1 MQLAQKLAG
10 YTLSE
15 ADLMRRAM
23 GKKKREE
30 MAVHEEKFIK
40 GAVERGIKQEKAEKI
55 FSLMAQFSDYGFN
68 RSHSVAYAYLAF
80 QTAYLKAHYPEHFYA
95 AVLSSEAQDAA
106 KVFKY
111 SKELRAQKIALL
123 PPDVNESNSGFT
135 PLSGAIRYGLTAI
148 KGLGHAIVNAIC
160 AARESGPFRSFFDFG
175 ERVESSTLN
184 KRVFESLVSAGA
196 FDSLNDGRPIEAWR
210 GGLFNTIDAALS
222 HAQRTKRERL
232 VGQNGLFG
240 EMPQEIDYAN
250 ELSPSAKGWTL
261 SEALAAEKAALG
273 FYISGHPLERHL
285 DTLQRVKAIK
295 SSELAE
301 LTSGIRVTTGGI
313 IGDLQ
318 IRTTKKGDKFALF
331 RLEDEAGSTKC
342 VLWPESYRKHAAVA
356 QNEVP
361 AIVIGKLELSEDNPP
376 TIIVDQVQSID
387 AAEKSNEFLVLRT
400 PQHDD
405 FTTLCDS
412 ILTLLSTNPGDCEVT
427 MEALIDDGT
436 VVRIKPNNALRVRR
450 SAELEQALRD
460 LGCGV
465 RFETATNGHARN

>member
-1 MQLAQKLAG
+1 
-10 YTLSE
+10 
-15 ADLMRRAM
+15 MRRAM

-123 PPDVNESNSGFT
+123 PPDVNESFSGFT

-148 KGLGHAIVNAIC
+148 KGLGHSIVKAIC
-160 AARESGPFRSFFDFG
+160 EARESGPFRSFFDFA
-175 ERVESSTLN
+175 ERIESSTLN

-196 FDSLNDGRPIEAWR
+196 FDSLKDGRPVEAWR
-210 GGLFNTIDAALS
+210 GGLFNSIDAALS
-222 HAQRTKRERL
+222 HAQRSRRERL
-232 VGQNGLFG
+232 IGQNGLFG
-240 EMPQEIDYAN
+240 DMPQEIDYAN
-250 ELSPSAKGWTL
+250 ELSPTAKAWTL
-261 SEALAAEKAALG
+261 SETLAAEKAALG
-273 FYISGHPLERHL
+273 FYISGHPLERYL
-285 DTLQRVKAIK
+285 ETLQRVKAVK
-295 SSELAE
+295 STELAE

-342 VLWPESYRKHAAVA
+342 VLWPEGYRKHAAVA
-356 QNEVP
+356 QNELP

-427 MEALIDDGT
+427 MEALIEDGT
-436 VVRIKPNNALRVRR
+436 VVRIKPNNTLRVRR
-450 SAELEQALRD
+450 SVELEQALKD

-465 RFETATNGHARN
+465 SFETATNGHARS